1 AQKRTLANAP
11 PLVAQLH
18 RKVESP
24 ALIGKG
30 GAGEARRPEGRGGI
44 IREAV
49 ALLGLTEQAGL
60 HLRLIALGVED
71 GNRIG
76 PRGNTAEHAGRL
88 SVLDRCRHAAR
99 FASRLAEAV
108 GGGIEPA
115 AHGPVVV
122 ANAGHRN
129 AQFSRRLRARPG
141 CKRGNEDEGEKQ
153 RPHRAPPVVTG
164 HLALSKAMPKPSS
177 GRLISIGFLLASC
190 TVILRSLPARM
201 AAMSLSVSVMATKH
215 PTLVQVWI
223 DCRSAV
229 PLSTLT
235 KTGSVRLRPRGSVII
250 IAALLPSGAGRTR
263 ADTTNCRVSR
273 WKACWAARQSSG
285 LPSPP
290 RPAPHS
296 AGAPSGACS
305 ARADCAAAIK
315 MVSAIT
321 TAVVPAHLPAAEA
334 WRLAGIWEKL
344 LDCAEMGGSAVG
356 GPLKQPGPRFDR
368 PCVAHGPPRA
378 AQKHRPETAPA
389 DGFSKR
395 SRIINAGWKHEYPRN
410 RSSIYRAREVF
421 HAYRHPR
428 LSRQGRADEGE

>member
-1 AQKRTLANAP
+1 MTSVVSAAPGGASPAGAVNGPVLAIFPDVSIRSHRPRRPGAAGDLMPRTPAEGHEGRAP
-11 PLVAQLH
+11 PHPWGAKPSGSGMRLRLIAQL
-18 RKVESP
+18 RRQLEGS
-24 ALIGKG
+24 ALVGKG

-44 IREAV
+44 VREAV
-49 ALLGLTEQAGL
+49 ALLGLAEQAGL

-76 PRGNTAEHAGRL
+76 PRGNAAEHASRL
-88 SVLDRCRHAAR
+88 SVLDRRRHAAR
-99 FASRLAEAV
+99 FAARLAEAV

-115 AHGPVVV
+115 THGPVVV
-122 ANAGHRN
+122 ADAVHRD

-141 CKRGNEDEGEKQ
+141 CKRGNEDEREKQ
-153 RPHRAPPVVTG
+153 RPHRVPPVVAG

-235 KTGSVRLRPRGSVII
+235 KTGSVRLRPSGSVIT
-250 IAALLPSGAGRTR
+250 IAPVLPSGAGRTS

-273 WKACWAARQSSG
+273 WKTCWTARQSSV
-285 LPSPP
+285 LPSPT
-290 RPAPHS
+290 HS
-296 AGAPSGACS
+296 TRHAAGAPSGACS
-305 ARADCAAAIK
+305 ARADCAATIK

-321 TAVVPAHLPAAEA
+321 AAIVAAQLPAAEA
-334 WRLAGIWEKL
+334 WRLAGIWGKL
-344 LDCAEMGGSAVG
+344 LDCAALGRRAVG
-356 GPLKQPGPRFDR
+356 GSVK
-368 PCVAHGPPRA
+368 
-378 AQKHRPETAPA
+378 
-389 DGFSKR
+389 
-395 SRIINAGWKHEYPRN
+395 
-410 RSSIYRAREVF
+410 ARLALV
-421 HAYRHPR
+421 R
-428 LSRQGRADEGE
+428 